1 MLGGPSRG
9 TANSKAVICVMRPV
23 RSPRNLLLPRRP
35 LTSHTSWEEEEK
47 GQGPTDP
54 VTLTPSLWPT
64 CTTSFECESGRQ
76 NCQKQR

>member
-1 MLGGPSRG
+1 MK
-9 TANSKAVICVMRPV
+9 SKAEICVMRPV
-23 RSPRNLLLPRRP
+23 RSPGNPLLSRRP
-35 LTSHTSWEEEEK
+35 LTSHISWEEEEK
-47 GQGPTDP
+47 GRGPTDP